1 MKKTKFLLC
10 DDERLLRDALALAIR
25 KWAWVDEE
33 VSTASNGAEAL
44 ELLSAQ
50 AYDILLLDMNMP
62 GRKGVEVAK
71 EVLWQF
77 PETKIIMLTNHAG
90 EALLLNMYRTGIHGF
105 VLKNTPL
112 IELEKIIQAVLAG
125 ERHFPSSIKDMIER
139 SNRPSNVPELTIAP
153 RHKQILELLLLGKD
167 PKTIADI
174 LHLTVNTVNSYKSEM
189 MKQTQTQST
198 PELLAFIQKNG
209 LSW

>member
-10 DDERLLRDALALAIR
+10 DDERLLRDALAQAIG
-25 KWAWVDEE
+25 KWPWVDDE
-33 VSTASNGAEAL
+33 VTTASNGAEAL
-44 ELLSAQ
+44 DLLATQS
-50 AYDILLLDMNMP
+50 YDILLLDMNMP

-71 EVLWQF
+71 DVLSQF

-105 VLKNTPL
+105 LLKHTPL

-125 ERHFPSSIKDMIER
+125 ERHFPNSIKDIVEK
-139 SNRPSNVPELTIAP
+139 SDRPSKVPEITIAP
-153 RHKQILELLLLGKD
+153 RHKQVLEMLILGKD
-167 PKTIADI
+167 PKTIADV
-174 LHLTVNTVNSYKSEM
+174 LNLSVNTINSYKAEM

-198 PELLAFIQKNG
+198 PELLAFVQKNG
-209 LSW
+209 LS

>member
-1 MKKTKFLLC
+1 VKKTKFLLC
-10 DDERLLRDALALAIR
+10 DDERLLRDALAQAIS
-25 KWAWVDEE
+25 KWPWVDDQ
-33 VSTASNGAEAL
+33 VDTASNGAEAM

-50 AYDILLLDMNMP
+50 VYDILLLDMNMP
-62 GRKGVEVAK
+62 GSKGVEVAK
-71 EVLWQF
+71 EVYSLY

-90 EALLLNMYRTGIHGF
+90 EALILSMYRTGVHGF
-105 VLKNTPL
+105 ILKNTPL

-125 ERHFPSSIKDMIER
+125 ERHFPSTIKDIIER
-139 SNRPSNVPELTIAP
+139 SNRPSKVPEITIAS
-153 RHKQILELLLLGKD
+153 RHKQVLELLLLGKD

-209 LSW
+209 LS